1 MNGDSSLLILR
12 AIIGCRESQLKLSIS
27 LSKYRQPTKGSKEFN
42 QISLWI
48 FNACFSNN
56 RTAQRTCNCYIVT
69 DKLDWFAN
77 VRISSLQKKTIS
89 VSNSVEKSLYSTSDL
104 ICIIVRCISDLWYNY
119 TVFTMLKRRV
129 FRISF
134 QISNDVVHTTRNLYT
149 VAIVK
154 ALTNIIVKYYIIN
167 FF

>member
-1 MNGDSSLLILR
+1 M
-12 AIIGCRESQLKLSIS
+12 
-27 LSKYRQPTKGSKEFN
+27 
-42 QISLWI
+42 
-48 FNACFSNN
+48 
-56 RTAQRTCNCYIVT
+56 T

-167 FF
+167 FFWHSFFYLLSEIELTTRLANPIHARGTHFKCNWI